1 MINIRCVKTAVSGST
16 RGDVETIFEAFRI
29 DRFAED
35 IAADDIK
42 KGEPDPSAFIE
53 SRRRTGLQPS
63 EGVVVENAPLG
74 AKAAENAVIESVVVQ
89 ANTPF
94 EKADFGD
101 AISNRRIFEKTGT
114 LRGMLGVM
122 CT

>member
-1 MINIRCVKTAVSGST
+1 MKKGIIIIRCAKTAVSGST
-16 RGDVETIFEAFRI
+16 RGDVESILEEAFRI

-42 KGEPDPSAFIE
+42 KGEPDPSAFME
-53 SRRRTGLQPS
+53 SLRRKRLQPW
-63 EGVVVENAPLG
+63 EAVVVENSPLG

-94 EKADFGD
+94 EKADFG
-101 AISNRRIFEKTGT
+101 
-114 LRGMLGVM
+114 
-122 CT
+122 